1 LLDLPEKS
9 GKIVTTDL
17 REHPVSSMAKPLIAA
32 ISFCF
37 ADITDKH
44 HVESIFLPV
53 QRTRGSS
60 SRLG

>member
-17 REHPVSSMAKPLIAA
+17 REQPASSMAKPLIAA

-37 ADITDKH
+37 ADITD
-44 HVESIFLPV
+44 
-53 QRTRGSS
+53 
-60 SRLG
+60 